1 MVNELIFDK
10 QELDE
15 VNMSEQ
21 NEILYNPPQKIIDQL
36 ISLYNQGKSSL
47 VLEKVESLTKKYPK
61 SFVIWNILGVT
72 SSVLGKKDIAV
83 NSYKKCI
90 SANPN
95 YPDAYSNMGLAL
107 HDQSKFDEAIEVYK
121 KAISLNPNY
130 VEAYSNMGVALND
143 QGKWRW
149 FGTQFTIVSD

>member
-47 VLEKVESLTKKYPK
+47 VLEKAESLTKKYPK
-61 SFVIWNILGVT
+61 SFVIWNILGA
-72 SSVLGKKDIAV
+72 SAARIKM
-83 NSYKKCI
+83 YKKAVEAYEQSI
-90 SANPN
+90 SINPN
-95 YPDAYSNMGLAL
+95 YPEAL
-107 HDQSKFDEAIEVYK
+107 
-121 KAISLNPNY
+121 
-130 VEAYSNMGVALND
+130 SNMGVAL
-143 QGKWRW
+143 QELGKMDEAMNAYETAISLNPDYAEAYRNM
-149 FGTQFTIVSD
+149 GVNLQSQEK